1 MKFCNNDTVALVMLG
16 LICLCGVFMG
26 MENLCAAAV
35 GAIGG
40 YIGSRL
46 LEEGHA

>member
-1 MKFCNNDTVALVMLG
+1 MKFIDNDTVALAALG
-16 LICLCGVFMG
+16 LVCLCGVFFR

-40 YIGSRL
+40 YIGSRA
-46 LEEGHA
+46 GGRS

>member
-1 MKFCNNDTVALVMLG
+1 MKFMDNDTIALAALG
-16 LICLCGVFMG
+16 VICICGVFLH

-40 YIGSRL
+40 YIGSRVATD
-46 LEEGHA
+46 GR